1 MSKRSIRKVA
11 LWRLALRFGLI
22 FVIVVILI
30 QLIWELVSSGNLN
43 AITESFQNSKWIVY
57 AISKVILGVVYGF
70 TMAYFTKK
78 NAKK

>member
-1 MSKRSIRKVA
+1 MSKRSIRKVP
-11 LWRLALRFGLI
+11 LWRLALRFGGI
-22 FVIVVILI
+22 FIIVVMLI
-30 QLIWELVSSGNLN
+30 QLVGEFVSSGNLN
-43 AITESFQNSKWIVY
+43 AIAASLQNGKWVVF